1 MACLAG
7 RSYGGRMTASRSPN
21 RSPAQRRG
29 RAFRTA
35 DGRILRVRPVRG
47 DDVEALKRGFAR
59 LTPEQVRQR
68 TFHRMNELSDEA
80 AHRLA
85 DIDLATT
92 AAFVVVDV
100 LGEVRGEARLHVGP
114 PGDSAEFALVVDPQM
129 LGIGIGRA
137 LMRRLIEEA
146 RRRGLRE
153 LWGTVLAD
161 NALMLDFSHR
171 LGAVR
176 ERVPDEADVVRV
188 RFDLARK
195 RSPATPRS

>member
-1 MACLAG
+1 
-7 RSYGGRMTASRSPN
+7 MTAHRPTD
-21 RSPAQRRG
+21 RTPARPRA
-29 RAFRTA
+29 RAFTTT
-35 DGRILRVRPVRG
+35 DGRVLRVRPVRA

-85 DIDLATT
+85 DIDPATT
-92 AAFVVVDV
+92 AAYVVVDEA
-100 LGEVRGEARLHVGP
+100 GELHGEARMHVLP
-114 PGDSAEFALVVDPQM
+114 EGDSAEFALVVDPEM
-129 LGIGIGRA
+129 VGIGLGRA

-161 NALMLDFSHR
+161 NALMLDFAHR
-171 LGAVR
+171 LGASR
-176 ERVPDEADVVRV
+176 ERVPGEADVVRV
-188 RFDLARK
+188 RFDLARW
-195 RSPATPRS
+195 RLPRSAPA